1 MFKYPHT
8 DFEKINLDW
17 VLRKIKQLEPAI
29 PMVQESAAIVAR
41 VEQTANDAA
50 QAAQSAQT
58 AVATVTTVAQEA
70 KDTAEEA
77 KEIAQQAAS
86 ATIAD
91 GSVTWPKLDAAVQSV
106 ITNNTDRSTTAM
118 TNAAAAQ
125 QTANSANS
133 AAAAAQQTANSAN
146 SAAAAAQQTADSA
159 STAAAT
165 AQTTANSK
173 VDKWTYAGELNS
185 GASVT
190 CPATTQEV
198 LVEVIDSRAS
208 VRSIAT
214 GVVRLDFRGS
224 MQLYLYVVNVAT
236 YTMIDSIAKQVT
248 FDSNMTAPSGI
259 KAWVYYR

>member
-17 VLRKIKQLEPAI
+17 ILRKIRQLEPAI
-29 PMVQESAAIVAR
+29 PMVEESAAIVAR
-41 VEQTANDAA
+41 VEQTAKDAA
-50 QAAQSAQT
+50 KAAQSAQT
-58 AVATVTTVAQEA
+58 AVATVTAVAQEA

-91 GSVTWPKLDAAVQSV
+91 GSVTWPKLDTAIQTIISDNA
-106 ITNNTDRSTTAM
+106 DRSTAASS
-118 TNAAAAQ
+118 AAAAAQRTANSASTAASTAQ
-125 QTANSANS
+125 QTANSANT
-133 AAAAAQQTANSAN
+133 AAAAAQQTANSA
-146 SAAAAAQQTADSA
+146 

-165 AQTTANSK
+165 AQQTADSK
-173 VDKWTYAGELNS
+173 TGRWTYAGELNK
-185 GASVT
+185 GDSVT

-198 LVEVIDSRAS
+198 LVEVIDGRAS

-214 GVVRLDFRGS
+214 GVVRLDFSGS

-236 YTMIDSIAKQVT
+236 YTMIDSTAKQVT
-248 FDSNMTAPSGI
+248 FDPNLSAPTGI